1 MATIG
6 VGTGNYIRPRKAA
19 GTELRSFPVDTS
31 QTILVGSLLVLSAD
45 SDEGNRV
52 KVAGTDPTTDRAI
65 VGFAAEAITTGATFV
80 AATDKVLVWLAKQD
94 TQFIVHCEDAGTI
107 DNDDVSVEYGVVVD
121 ATNLITRL
129 DRTETSAKVFRVIE
143 LLDVHGD
150 VNGRL
155 AVTVIAPERLY
166 GD

>member
-6 VGTGNYIRPRKAA
+6 VGTGSYIRPRKGA
-19 GTELRSFPVDTS
+19 ELRSFPVDTS

-65 VGFAAEAITTGATFV
+65 VGFAAEAITTSSSFV
-80 AATDKVLVWLAKQD
+80 DATDKVLVWLAKQD

-121 ATNLITRL
+121 GTNLITRL

-143 LLDVHGD
+143 LLDAHGD